1 MNKKIFILAVLITIF
16 LSSKV
21 FAGDFENY
29 YNTGY
34 NAYKKQ
40 NYQSAVYYFEKAL
53 QANDKFYDTYWLLGI
68 SYGLSNNLKKS
79 EEILIKATQKF
90 PDEWRAYTF
99 LGDIKRAQHLTSP
112 AIDYYEKAISLPS
125 MPEDGK
131 KYYKELIRQTI
142 QEQKDYEKLNNN
154 GISNTVTPDITSDL
168 DLNKW
173 YLAYLQGDD
182 TKWILEYGIKGE
194 DVINYKWTKLFTV
207 NFFAKNK
214 YNFDVNTYYSSFKN
228 LLKKQADT
236 TNRTLRINTISES
249 NNEIYFEWCI
259 TGRNEC
265 EIDRIFTTDKGLYF
279 VHFAQKT
286 EKFSES
292 ERTKIINILKSVK
305 TN

>member
-16 LSSKV
+16 LGSKV

-29 YNTGY
+29 YNAGY
-34 NAYKKQ
+34 KAYKNK
-40 NYQSAVYYFEKAL
+40 NYQSAVYNFEKAL
-53 QANDKFYDTYWLLGI
+53 KANDKFYDTYWLLGI
-68 SYGLSNNLKKS
+68 SYGLSNNPQKS

-99 LGDIKRAQHLTSP
+99 LGDIKRAQHLTPS

-131 KYYKELIRQTI
+131 KYYKELIKQTI
-142 QEQKDYEKLNNN
+142 QEQKDYEKINISA
-154 GISNTVTPDITSDL
+154 ISNTIKPDITFDL
-168 DLNKW
+168 DLNNW
-173 YLAYLQGDD
+173 YLAHLQGTD
-182 TKWILEYGIKGE
+182 TSWILEYGIKGE

-207 NFFAKNK
+207 NFFSKKK
-214 YNFDVNTYYSSFKN
+214 YNFDVNTYYNFFISR
-228 LLKKQADT
+228 LQQQADN
-236 TNRTLRINTISES
+236 TNRTLKISKISEN
-249 NNEIYFEWCI
+249 NNEIYFEWSI
-259 TGRNEC
+259 AGRNEC
-265 EIDRIFTTDKGLYF
+265 EIDRIFTTNKGLYF

-292 ERTKIINILKSVK
+292 ERAQIINILKSVK